1 MRVDLHNHTPRCK
14 HASGSPSEFIA
25 RAKELGVDVY
35 GFSCHA
41 PMKFDEAYRM
51 GSDELE
57 SYFAEIGELAQAEQ
71 GAIEVLCGLEVDF
84 IKGKESLLEE
94 RVLQASVDYLI
105 GSVHFLDT
113 WGFDNPAF
121 IAEYAKRDMVQ
132 CWREYL
138 RAIKAM
144 ADSGLFQ
151 IVGHLD
157 LLKVFGHTMPEC
169 VGDELES
176 ALESIAKAQMSIE
189 INSAGLRKS
198 IAQAYPSK
206 EILSRA
212 FAYKIPITFSSDAH
226 SIEQVGAGYEQC
238 LELAKEVGY
247 TECVIYR
254 KKRALT
260 LGLKG

>member
-1 MRVDLHNHTPRCK
+1 MRVDLHNHTPFCK

-51 GSDELE
+51 SSDELE
-57 SYFAEIGELAQAEQ
+57 SYFAQIAEIQERERGK
-71 GAIEVLCGLEVDF
+71 IEVLCGLEVDF

-94 RVLQASVDYLI
+94 RVLQANVDYLI

-121 IAEYAKRDMVQ
+121 IAEYARRDMVC

-138 RAIKAM
+138 GAIKAM

-151 IVGHLD
+151 IAGHLD
-157 LLKVFGHTMPEC
+157 LLKVFGYTMPDC
-169 VGDELES
+169 VSEELDS
-176 ALESIAKAQMSIE
+176 ALASIAKAQMSIE
-189 INSAGLRKS
+189 INSAGLRKT

-254 KKRALT
+254 KKRAIT
-260 LGLKG
+260 LQLKG